1 VGDVVLLV
9 LSAVALVALGTSGA
23 LSGRSDPIASAA
35 PGLIALGAAVLAVQ
49 LVLFVCRLGVSA
61 SAFSRRVAPFLGLRQ
76 VVRRPAVLRQA
87 RVLIIALGLA
97 CFATSAWAVARS
109 NRAHVATFNIGTS
122 TVVSVTPQAAGLE
135 QAVDRVDPRGRFAMA
150 ATTVVT
156 SSSTL
161 LAVDARRL
169 PAVTFWPPTI
179 SRSSIDAVS
188 RALRPQT
195 KPAVMIPDAPLQL
208 RATTTT
214 SGIAPGALGSL
225 ELGVWVFN
233 PQMGTTIIGL
243 GALHPGSR
251 AYRASLG
258 VACPGGC
265 RIVGVGAF
273 PAPNRPVPSAGTI
286 NLRLTGFLTRSA
298 PGRWTSLAADLTS
311 PGWRA
316 TVGGMKLRSS
326 APGQLLVVIPASAAA
341 AEVAASTPPMA
352 TIVDVPQTVPAAVT
366 SEAETLN
373 GASPSHGT
381 VPVQG
386 LDGATLEVRPV
397 ATVSALPRLGGDA
410 VMVDLDLLSRLQAA
424 PTIIDATDQVW
435 LGPAAPANAI
445 ARLQAAGLRIDS
457 VQRAS
462 ALLKQAQRSGPALA
476 DDFLLVATIAALLV
490 AAASTLGVLGT
501 TIRQRATE
509 LAAFEVAGVS
519 RRSLAGSLA
528 VEAGVLVVTTV
539 TGVAAGILAAAMA
552 IPSLPELT
560 GAAPFP
566 LQYVLPAGL
575 LAAVSAAVLAV
586 VLIAS
591 AAVGVVVVTRSSP
604 LLLRTAPDDTA
615 A

>member
-1 VGDVVLLV
+1 
-9 LSAVALVALGTSGA
+9 
-23 LSGRSDPIASAA
+23 
-35 PGLIALGAAVLAVQ
+35 
-49 LVLFVCRLGVSA
+49 
-61 SAFSRRVAPFLGLRQ
+61 
-76 VVRRPAVLRQA
+76 
-87 RVLIIALGLA
+87 
-97 CFATSAWAVARS
+97 
-109 NRAHVATFNIGTS
+109 
-122 TVVSVTPQAAGLE
+122 
-135 QAVDRVDPRGRFAMA
+135 MA

-156 SSSTL
+156 SSSAR
-161 LAVDARRL
+161 LAVDAHRL
-169 PAVTFWPPTI
+169 PAVTFWPTTI
-179 SRSSIDAVS
+179 SRSNIESVS

-195 KPAVMIPDAPLQL
+195 QPAVMIPDAPLEV
-208 RATTTT
+208 RAATTA
-214 SGIAPGALGSL
+214 SGIAPRGLGSF
-225 ELGVWVFN
+225 ELNVWVFN
-233 PQMGTTIIGL
+233 PQTGTVIIHL
-243 GALHPGSR
+243 GPLHPGGW
-251 AYRASLG
+251 AYRASLRA
-258 VACPGGC
+258 ACPGGC
-265 RIVGVGAF
+265 RLVGVGALPASNG
-273 PAPNRPVPSAGTI
+273 PAPSTGTI
-286 NLRLTGFLTRSA
+286 HLQLTGVATRSRS
-298 PGRWTSLAADLTS
+298 GRWTSVAADLA
-311 PGWRA
+311 PRGWRA
-316 TVGGMKLRSS
+316 TVGGVHVRSA
-326 APGQLLVVIPASAAA
+326 APGSLVFAIPASAAA
-341 AEVAASTPPMA
+341 TAAGATAPPMA
-352 TIVDVPQTVPAAVT
+352 VVADAPATLPAAVT

-381 VPVQG
+381 VPAQG
-386 LDGATLEVRPV
+386 LDGSTLEVRPV

-410 VMVDLDLLSRLQAA
+410 VMVDLGLLSRLQSEA
-424 PTIIDATDQVW
+424 TIFDISDQVW

-445 ARLQAAGLRIDS
+445 ARLQAAGLRIND

-528 VEAGVLVVTTV
+528 VEAGVLAVTTV
-539 TGVAAGILAAAMA
+539 TGLAAGILAAALA

-575 LAAVSAAVLAV
+575 LAAVSTAVLAI